1 MVRCSPVLEQF
12 TAGNKVH
19 GETIE
24 QSREITRPSERSS
37 LSRHDESSSLS
48 TRKPFLVRAL
58 LNIHEMRICRRVAAR
73 ICMRRFYCASRHLVA
88 YLQNSG
94 FQGIANERQKLL
106 SKVSESIDE
115 PGPDWREQPGREIRP
130 LQIPRPREKSL
141 SRTVA
146 QVPRPSVF
154 SRPLRP
160 KPHGESSSFNR
171 ETYEGQMIWP
181 GTKVSGRD
189 QSAMV
194 VVPWK
199 LLAPRTVSRLGI

>member
-1 MVRCSPVLEQF
+1 MRCSPVLEQF

-37 LSRHDESSSLS
+37 LSRHNESSSLS

-58 LNIHEMRICRRVAAR
+58 LNIHETDLQESRGADLHAAILLR
-73 ICMRRFYCASRHLVA
+73 ESTPSSLSPEQWISRDRERDR
-88 YLQNSG
+88 
-94 FQGIANERQKLL
+94 ERQKLL

-154 SRPLRP
+154 SRPLRS
-160 KPHGESSSFNR
+160 KPHGESSFNR
-171 ETYEGQMIWP
+171 ETYEGQVIWP
-181 GTKVSGRD
+181 GTKVSGSD

-194 VVPWK
+194 VVGSENC
-199 LLAPRTVSRLGI
+199 VSLR